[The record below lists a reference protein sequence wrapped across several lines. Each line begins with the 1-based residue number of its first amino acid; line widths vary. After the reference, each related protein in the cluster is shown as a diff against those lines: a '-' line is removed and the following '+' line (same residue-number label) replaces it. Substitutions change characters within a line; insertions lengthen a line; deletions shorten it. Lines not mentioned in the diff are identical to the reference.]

1 LRHYV
6 IHLNIYFIKNGN
18 TKSNA
23 LFGAHRSK
31 VNTGMKK
38 LFLGTSN
45 FLMLLYVTIVRD
57 IRKNDGN
64 ALVGLFKEIMQTLMM
79 IAVFYAMINVL
90 GLRGVAVR
98 GNFIL
103 YLLTG
108 IFLFLTH
115 IKAVGKVAGSGSA
128 TNQMLNHAPVSTLM
142 LILAAALS
150 TLYIQ
155 ILAMGVILF
164 FTHVLIEEIT
174 FYSFKG
180 FMLCLT
186 LGWSSGVAIGLVFLS
201 LSQFFPTAIGLV
213 TMLYQRSNMV
223 FSGKMFLAN
232 TLPGYLLP
240 MFLWNP
246 LFHLIDQSR
255 GYTFINYTPRY
266 TNLTYPIILTF
277 VFIIVGMMLEHWAR
291 KYVSA
296 SWASRR

>member
-1 LRHYV
+1 M
-6 IHLNIYFIKNGN
+6 
-18 TKSNA
+18 T
-23 LFGAHRSK
+23 
-31 VNTGMKK
+31 K
-38 LFLGTSN
+38 LFLGTAN

-64 ALVGLFKEIMQTLMM
+64 ALIGLVKEIMQTLIM
-79 IAVFYAMINVL
+79 IAVFYAMINIL

-98 GNFIL
+98 GSFIL

-108 IFLFLTH
+108 IFLFFTH

-128 TNQMLNHAPVSTLM
+128 TNQMLNHAPVSTMM

-150 TLYIQ
+150 ALYIQ
-155 ILAMGVILF
+155 ILAMAVILLLA
-164 FTHVLIEEIT
+164 HVLIEPIT

-186 LGWSSGVAIGLVFLS
+186 LGWASGVSIGLVFLA
-201 LSQFFPTAIGLV
+201 LSPFLPTVIGLI
-213 TMLYQRSNMV
+213 TMLYQRANMV

-232 TLPGYLLP
+232 TLPGYMLP
-240 MFLWNP
+240 MFMWNP

-255 GYTFINYTPRY
+255 GYAFINYTPRY

-277 VFIIVGMMLEHWAR
+277 VFLILGMMLEHWAR